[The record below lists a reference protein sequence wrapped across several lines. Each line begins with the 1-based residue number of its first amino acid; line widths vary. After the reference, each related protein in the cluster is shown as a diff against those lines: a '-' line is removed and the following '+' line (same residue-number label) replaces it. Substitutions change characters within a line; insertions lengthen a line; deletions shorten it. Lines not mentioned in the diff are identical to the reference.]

1 MRLRPLFDIRGRALA
16 TLLLVASLA
25 PFASQARTLE
35 EIKAKGSISMCAN
48 PDALPYAS
56 AKADPPGFQ
65 IEIGRAIAQGL
76 GVSLDLAWINN
87 REQSREIA
95 RSPSLRS
102 GDCGIVEGNRLGPVD
117 GGIS

>member
-1 MRLRPLFDIRGRALA
+1 LFDIRGRALA

-56 AKADPPGFQ
+56 AKADPP
-65 IEIGRAIAQGL
+65 
-76 GVSLDLAWINN
+76 
-87 REQSREIA
+87 
-95 RSPSLRS
+95 
-102 GDCGIVEGNRLGPVD
+102 
-117 GGIS
+117 